1 MHFERRVNRRG
12 RGHRQD
18 AGGEYQMIAKEKRPQ
33 GRDEEDVDEIGGEL
47 MGPPSELRNETH
59 GKRDTTECLVDI

>member
-1 MHFERRVNRRG
+1 
-12 RGHRQD
+12 
-18 AGGEYQMIAKEKRPQ
+18 MIAKEKRPQ